1 MSLGIFSDKL
11 QHNQKLGNK
20 AVNTGPSGKSKI
32 RDFLLDE
39 FKRAYTSSFPLLV
52 LGMRNEA
59 Q

>member
-1 MSLGIFSDKL
+1 MSLAIFSDKL
-11 QHNQKLGNK
+11 QHNQKLCNK
-20 AVNTGPSGKSKI
+20 VLNTGPSGNPKSE
-32 RDFLLDE
+32 DFLLDE